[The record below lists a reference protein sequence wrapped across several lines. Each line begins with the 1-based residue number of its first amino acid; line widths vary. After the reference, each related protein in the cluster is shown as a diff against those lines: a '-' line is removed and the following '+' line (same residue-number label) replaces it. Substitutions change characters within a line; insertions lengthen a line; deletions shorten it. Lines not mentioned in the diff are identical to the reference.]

1 MEDRKLS
8 CLRASSDD
16 SGAGDSGDAA
26 TTCIF
31 PLSPTPLLLSRV
43 IGERQI
49 REKALVSVKSRKRIQ
64 RDSEGSNDEGSF
76 SLIRLKRRVVTAFYS
91 TA

>member
-8 CLRASSDD
+8 CLHARVVTIVADDGDDGDGGGGVAPPRA
-16 SGAGDSGDAA
+16 
-26 TTCIF
+26 
-31 PLSPTPLLLSRV
+31 V
-43 IGERQI
+43 VGEGQA
-49 REKALVSVKSRKRIQ
+49 REKAFASVKSGKRIQ
-64 RDSEGSNDEGSF
+64 RDSEGSNDGSF

>member
-8 CLRASSDD
+8 CLHAQVVTIVADDGGDGGGVAPPRA
-16 SGAGDSGDAA
+16 
-26 TTCIF
+26 
-31 PLSPTPLLLSRV
+31 V
-43 IGERQI
+43 VGEGQAS
-49 REKALVSVKSRKRIQ
+49 EKAFASVKSSKRIQ
-64 RDSEGSNDEGSF
+64 RDSEGSNDGSF